1 MSKRKTA
8 GLEEELVRAEES
20 AHATKYMRR
29 ALDNALHMQ
38 KLMDIPVPTGKSDFV
53 DPLER

>member
-1 MSKRKTA
+1 MAKRKA
-8 GLEEELVRAEES
+8 AVLEEELVRAEES

-38 KLMDIPVPTGKSDFV
+38 KLMDIPVPTDNSDFV